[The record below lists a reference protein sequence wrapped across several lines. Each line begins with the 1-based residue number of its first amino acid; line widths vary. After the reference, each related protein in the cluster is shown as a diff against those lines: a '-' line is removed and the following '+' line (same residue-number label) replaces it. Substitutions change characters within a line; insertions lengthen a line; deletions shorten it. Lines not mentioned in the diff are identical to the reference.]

1 MPTKVIKIR
10 RRDVQ
15 STFCKKNFIES
26 NAVVIRKLISLTP
39 KNTRQQREM
48 IRVFLRCF
56 LQKLFHKLLRWSP
69 KLVLANDTYMQ
80 CSKALL
86 WLSTSHNPSLYG
98 VFWLNRNYVPRKVT
112 ENPKSRAKSLL
123 STSAA
128 ER

>member
-1 MPTKVIKIR
+1 YPRREVLLCGQKYPNTH

-56 LQKLFHKLLRWSP
+56 LQKLFQQT
-69 KLVLANDTYMQ
+69 VAVE
-80 CSKALL
+80 SK
-86 WLSTSHNPSLYG
+86 TCFG
-98 VFWLNRNYVPRKVT
+98 
-112 ENPKSRAKSLL
+112 
-123 STSAA
+123 
-128 ER
+128 

>member
-1 MPTKVIKIR
+1 MTVAYNSCCLLFYSAVRVELTFVPTKVSKIR

-56 LQKLFHKLLRWSP
+56 LQKLFQQTVIPHSTAYLLMGNF
-69 KLVLANDTYMQ
+69 VLLCGTYFPTKKQ
-80 CSKALL
+80 VCGGGLENVCESA
-86 WLSTSHNPSLYG
+86 
-98 VFWLNRNYVPRKVT
+98 VIVP
-112 ENPKSRAKSLL
+112 
-123 STSAA
+123 
-128 ER
+128 